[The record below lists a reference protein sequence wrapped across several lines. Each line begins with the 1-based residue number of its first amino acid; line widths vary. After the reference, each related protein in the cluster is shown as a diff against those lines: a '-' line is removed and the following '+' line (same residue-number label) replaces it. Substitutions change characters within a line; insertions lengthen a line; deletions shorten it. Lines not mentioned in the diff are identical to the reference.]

1 MKILWA
7 QGKIDVDRGL
17 EAVGECEAEFEAD
30 PWLANAQSIANYV
43 LPRESNGFEGYLRFP
58 IPRED
63 DDASDEKSELR
74 IYFSPRAMQPYRI
87 VFVHRTSEGLVG
99 FDVFSQLWAH
109 RIAVQLEGTGVL
121 KREIPKPVYG
131 NEPLED

>member
-1 MKILWA
+1 MKILLA
-7 QGKIDVDRGL
+7 QGKIDVDRAF
-17 EAVGECEAEFEAD
+17 EAAAECESAFEAD

-58 IPRED
+58 IPRGD
-63 DDASDEKSELR
+63 DDTSDEKNELH

-87 VFVHRTSEGLVG
+87 VFVHRTSGGMAG
-99 FDVFSQLWAH
+99 FDASSQPWAH
-109 RIAVQLEGTGVL
+109 RVAAQLEATGVL

-131 NEPLED
+131 SEPLED